1 MAKLKGDER
10 EDLKVLATGVAA
22 ALAARKVSLTML
34 LISVFPLCSRKHLFI
49 YNTFKHIVHII
60 YLSTMFSIVQ
70 SSWLS
75 EEEFGMG
82 HIDLKP
88 ATTRSVP
95 GIWKPIK
102 LFLC

>member
-1 MAKLKGDER
+1 
-10 EDLKVLATGVAA
+10 
-22 ALAARKVSLTML
+22 
-34 LISVFPLCSRKHLFI
+34 
-49 YNTFKHIVHII
+49 
-60 YLSTMFSIVQ
+60 MFSIVQ

-102 LFLC
+102 LFFLLKFYDELEHHLSLDLLRKPVSRSLNGKRSKCSCKV

>member
-1 MAKLKGDER
+1 LCYAAGIFLTNLFDQLAKLKGDER

-22 ALAARKVSLTML
+22 ALAARKVSST
-34 LISVFPLCSRKHLFI
+34 IIPIIVFPSP
-49 YNTFKHIVHII
+49 VGDI
-60 YLSTMFSIVQ
+60 YLCTICTSAMLSIVQ

-88 ATTRSVP
+88 ATARSVL
-95 GIWKPIK
+95 GKWN
-102 LFLC
+102 L